1 MNGVFDLID
10 WQIGMELKAAQFYEQ
25 GILFFMEQ
33 PKIITI
39 LNDLVQDERYHAR
52 ILQEL
57 KTGLTAQSCPQL
69 PFYFDDEMRQM
80 LESPLLRARERLA
93 SGQMTINRM
102 MAAIYALESAELNR
116 LILFLIHRLGKTDP
130 QVEKLANE
138 IQTHLGRI
146 EKLFMLVPEG
156 SRYLESLQALGP
168 ERRKHILVLEES
180 QVLSNFLEIL
190 LGKQSEIETV
200 TDSQDAMEKLAHK
213 HYDLIISD
221 LDLSQM
227 NSKEFFLKA
236 CSLFPQL
243 ENHFLFYTASDQPE
257 ILSFLNARRLP
268 YLKKNSQMS
277 QFRRLVEEMIQA
289 PPQY

>member
-1 MNGVFDLID
+1 MDGIFDLID
-10 WQIGMELKAAQFYEQ
+10 WQIGIELKAAQFYEQ

-33 PKIITI
+33 PKIIAI

-52 ILQEL
+52 ILQDL
-57 KTGLTAQSCPQL
+57 KTGLTAQNCPQL
-69 PFYFDDEMRQM
+69 PFHFDEEMRQM

-93 SGQMTINRM
+93 NGQMTINRM

-130 QVEKLANE
+130 QVEKLAVE
-138 IQTHLGRI
+138 IQAHLGRI
-146 EKLFMLVPEG
+146 EKLFTLVPEG
-156 SRYLESLQALGP
+156 SRYLDSLQALGP

-200 TDSQDAMEKLAHK
+200 TDSQDAMERLAHK

-277 QFRRLVEEMIQA
+277 QFRRIVEEMIQA